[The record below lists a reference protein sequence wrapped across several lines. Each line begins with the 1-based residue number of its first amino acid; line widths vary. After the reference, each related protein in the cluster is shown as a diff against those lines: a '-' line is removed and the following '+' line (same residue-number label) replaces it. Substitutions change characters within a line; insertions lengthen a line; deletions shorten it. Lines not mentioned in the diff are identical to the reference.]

1 MKRKLIAPSET
12 VLALIARHV
21 APAFI
26 LHEPACKPGEYV
38 PVIGSLQSLA
48 STKCQEISKGESEAS
63 VANWNLRPF
72 VLVKWWNDYNWK
84 K

>member
-1 MKRKLIAPSET
+1 MRKIIILVET
-12 VLALIARHV
+12 ICCYITRQAAVS
-21 APAFI
+21 FI
-26 LHEPACKPGEYV
+26 LCMSAWKSGE
-38 PVIGSLQSLA
+38 SLPIIATVHNLA
-48 STKCQEISKGESEAS
+48 SPKCHEISKGESEAS